1 MTVADALH
9 RAAEAIR
16 ALPDRD
22 LLELALRAE
31 GPGPAPAPLVPAAA
45 PAPPTAALRQEVA
58 TSAPRPPDGPQSS
71 GLSRHAQA
79 VLTRLRASGEPMT
92 KGALEEALSLSAT
105 TAHRALAELRE
116 AGLATVTMNG
126 LAFWWSAKP

>member
-45 PAPPTAALRQEVA
+45 PAPPTAALRQ
-58 TSAPRPPDGPQSS
+58 
-71 GLSRHAQA
+71 
-79 VLTRLRASGEPMT
+79 MT

-105 TAHRALAELRE
+105 TA
-116 AGLATVTMNG
+116 
-126 LAFWWSAKP
+126 WWSAK